1 MASKDRGLT
10 PIELS
15 SFCSEIALMLGAGM
29 PLYAGMEA
37 LEKTYEQDAHADLYH
52 KVSETLTQTGSLRD
66 ALEETHAFP
75 TLSGGDVRHRRT
87 DGPSGRR
94 DAGAFRL
101 LRKREPHPVRPSAS
115 AVTYPLVLSVMMVL
129 ILMVL
134 ILKVMPVFRRVLGS
148 MGVAMTATGSMM
160 MNVGT
165 VIGWVVLALVLVFAL
180 AALICVLLLKSGR
193 REQVLAGLKKA
204 FPPLRRLSMRLASSR
219 AASVL
224 AMMLSSGFPLEQAL
238 EMVPLV
244 LPDAEAAGE
253 IAKIRE
259 KMGEGVS
266 FSDALTGSAMFDEI
280 HRQMLRMGIA
290 AGREDQVMSKIAQ
303 TYEQQVE
310 EGISGLVSV
319 IEPTMVAAL
328 SIVIGAVLLSVMMPM
343 AGIISSI
350 L

>member
-1 MASKDRGLT
+1 MASKDHGLT

-37 LEKTYEQDAHADLYH
+37 LEKTYEDDAHAALYRG
-52 KVSETLTQTGSLRD
+52 VSETLTQTGSLRD
-66 ALEETHAFP
+66 ALESAHAFP
-75 TLSGGDVRHRRT
+75 TYLVEMCGVGERTGHLEDVMRGLSVYYERESRIRQAVR
-87 DGPSGRR
+87 
-94 DAGAFRL
+94 
-101 LRKREPHPVRPSAS
+101 S
-115 AVTYPLVLSVMMVL
+115 AVTYPLVL
-129 ILMVL
+129 ILLVL
-134 ILKVMPVFRRVLGS
+134 ILKVMPVFRTVLGS
-148 MGVAMTATGSMM
+148 MGVTMTETGSVMM
-160 MNVGT
+160 SVGT
-165 VIGWVVLALVLVFAL
+165 ALGWVVLALVLVFVLTAL
-180 AALICVLLLKSGR
+180 ACVLLLRSKKR
-193 REQVLAGLKKA
+193 DRALAALKKA

-244 LPDAEAAGE
+244 LPDEEAAGE
-253 IAKIRE
+253 IAQIRE

-266 FSDALTGSAMFDEI
+266 FSDALTGSRLFDEI

-290 AGREDQVMSKIAQ
+290 AGREDQVMAKIAE
-303 TYEQQVE
+303 TYEQQAE
-310 EGISGLVSV
+310 EGISDLVSI

>member
-1 MASKDRGLT
+1 MASKDHGLT

-37 LEKTYEQDAHADLYH
+37 LEKTYEDDAHAALYRG
-52 KVSETLTQTGSLRD
+52 VSETLTQTGSLRD
-66 ALEETHAFP
+66 ALESAHVFP
-75 TLSGGDVRHRRT
+75 TYLVEMCGVGERTGHLEDVMRGLSVYYERESRIRQAVR
-87 DGPSGRR
+87 
-94 DAGAFRL
+94 
-101 LRKREPHPVRPSAS
+101 S
-115 AVTYPLVLSVMMVL
+115 AVTYPLVLAVMMVL
-129 ILMVL
+129 ILLVL
-134 ILKVMPVFRRVLGS
+134 ILKVMPVFRTVLGS
-148 MGVAMTATGSMM
+148 MGVTMTETGSVMM
-160 MNVGT
+160 SIGT
-165 VIGWVVLALVLVFAL
+165 ALGWVVLVFVL
-180 AALICVLLLKSGR
+180 AALACVLLLRSKKR
-193 REQVLAGLKKA
+193 DRALAALKKA

-244 LPDAEAAGE
+244 LPDEEAAGE
-253 IAKIRE
+253 IAQIRE

-266 FSDALTGSAMFDEI
+266 FSDALTGSRLFDEI

-290 AGREDQVMSKIAQ
+290 AGREDQVMAKIAE
-303 TYEQQVE
+303 TYEQQAE
-310 EGISGLVSV
+310 EGISDLVSI